1 MAQEDM
7 VQSSSMAPSEDEEGR
22 ICAICKETGM
32 DIALKECL
40 HIFHRECILD
50 WIKSPKQN
58 SNLCPICRTPLDE
71 ESIVEIDELLYSVG

>member
-1 MAQEDM
+1 MAAQKEM
-7 VQSSSMAPSEDEEGR
+7 VQSMAPSEDDEGR
-22 ICAICKETGM
+22 ECPICKETEM
-32 DIALKECL
+32 DVALKECL